1 MRHES
6 IPVFK
11 EICERPLAVVDLGRE
26 ELRRLAQVNE
36 GVQSALA
43 SAANI
48 CQSGRLSLGPFLR
61 SVAAQMTDAIQ
72 QSKRRQASYRHLRRR
87 VEAMTRSVGAVAEAV
102 GMQPIPCSICFENGR
117 HARCSCCDTAA
128 CAGCY
133 GRALQE
139 KLHNGTAAEWEK
151 FSKYGC
157 LKPQCP
163 GTVDIRTS
171 LSDEAGRCVLL
182 WQDVLFVARP
192 VPPLQNIFHTPLHP
206 IAKHPPR

>member
-1 MRHES
+1 MTLEAGLLRYVVDSAKELMRHES

-36 GVQSALA
+36 DVQSALA
-43 SAANI
+43 SAEDL
-48 CQSGRLSLGPFLR
+48 CQSGRLSLGPVLR
-61 SVAAQMTDAIQ
+61 SVAAQLANAMQ
-72 QSKRRQASYRHLRRR
+72 QSRRRHASYRHLQRR
-87 VEAMTRSVGAVAEAV
+87 VEAMTRSVGALAEAV

-117 HARCSCCDTAA
+117 HAKCSYCDTAA
-128 CAGCY
+128 CANCY
-133 GRALQE
+133 GRLLQE

-157 LKPQCP
+157 IRPQRP

-182 WQDVLFVARP
+182 GLDVFL
-192 VPPLQNIFHTPLHP
+192 
-206 IAKHPPR
+206 